1 MNPDDHFRAKA
12 EELETR
18 NRELE
23 KAREAADEANRLKSE
38 FLAIA
43 SHELRTPLNAIL
55 GSLSVIQNGLCDSHE
70 EELGFVRQA
79 YDSSQHLL
87 TLIDN
92 LLDLDK
98 IESGKLHAAMEPV
111 SLRALFDAVK
121 TRISDLA
128 RQKGLRLSFEIAHPT
143 DLVVRGDEVRLL
155 QILLNLAGNAIK
167 FTMKGE
173 VMIRALARPEKGH
186 AAVLVQD
193 TGVGIAP
200 VLQSKLFRSFVQADG
215 STTRKFGGAGLGL
228 AISRK
233 LIEQMGG
240 TLSLCSEGAE
250 KGTTL
255 TLTIPL
261 HTMSP
266 RTSEGPPAA
275 PTDLTPFEGR
285 PTALVV
291 EDDAEI
297 RKFLGRVLGAHGY
310 RTVGVETADEA
321 LAVLAIE
328 TPALITLDIGLPSN
342 PHAQLRTGW
351 NLLRVIDEWIENNR
365 QALRPGVVII
375 SGHDDEVRRLLMED
389 RFLCAPRIVSK
400 PFTVQELLEVLPPMA
415 DLTSPVYLKPGV

>member
-1 MNPDDHFRAKA
+1 
-12 EELETR
+12 
-18 NRELE
+18 
-23 KAREAADEANRLKSE
+23 
-38 FLAIA
+38 
-43 SHELRTPLNAIL
+43 
-55 GSLSVIQNGLCDSHE
+55 
-70 EELGFVRQA
+70 
-79 YDSSQHLL
+79 
-87 TLIDN
+87 
-92 LLDLDK
+92 
-98 IESGKLHAAMEPV
+98 
-111 SLRALFDAVK
+111 
-121 TRISDLA
+121 
-128 RQKGLRLSFEIAHPT
+128 
-143 DLVVRGDEVRLL
+143 VVRGDEVRLL